1 MKHPLLLA
9 GLCATGAVAVLSGVA
24 IAAFATPATT
34 QASTLREVA
43 PLIVPLDH
51 HPAAFAPSPMA
62 AAAGDGELIVVTVPG
77 ARPVEDAS
85 ETVHSPAQP
94 GTASSTHSQIG
105 AHPDSGDPSSSSSA
119 KPDGPV
125 VPSAGP
131 GMAPSSETGEGKS
144 AGPEKAAEAPKP
156 GKVEKAPKP
165 PKGETV
171 TGPGRSAHGDG
182 VSTHSKPAKPGT

>member
-1 MKHPLLLA
+1 
-9 GLCATGAVAVLSGVA
+9 VLSGVA

-94 GTASSTHSQIG
+94 ATAASTHSRIG
-105 AHPDSGDPSSSSSA
+105 AHPDSGDPSSSGSA

-125 VPSAGP
+125 VPSAGT
-131 GMAPSSETGEGKS
+131 GMAPSSEAGEGKS
-144 AGPEKAAEAPKP
+144 AGP
-156 GKVEKAPKP
+156 EKAPKP

-171 TGPGRSAHGDG
+171 TSPGRSAHGDG